1 MVIAANIHSITDKV
15 RRLIAIN
22 EREELVGSIRFG
34 NFRRPIEHEKGKS
47 GKGPFGRSV
56 DFFMPVALP
65 GRATMASGGSS
76 FHCKFESVGRGG
88 EVAGRSRKKSAAS
101 GPDKRKD
108 AAGFE
113 IYVAEQAVALES
125 PAISSDQ
132 FERYAALA
140 PSETQDELERSRV
153 ARVISNIS
161 SDPVVRGGFWKAVEQ
176 NERRASAPHVAFF
189 PDRAAPAFWEG
200 AKKVLAD
207 VEGVQAPLS
216 KIIALQTTGSARSK
230 RLRDRKPVRVEC
242 DAGLAASVLDR
253 LSAIDGWD
261 AHHPPVTIP
270 RTRNGRVQN
279 RWVFEIPVEIAAA
292 PEALDRVLCS
302 LAATFDRIGTM
313 YTLVLHDPDADNDQR
328 NSHVHVISHDR
339 ACNFIEAAAK
349 WDIELSAAERKKYD
363 VKLAKKRRPKME
375 ADGAYW
381 EAGARDI
388 AQMRAHFADLCNA
401 ELEKLKVKR
410 RLDPRN
416 FAEAGMQR
424 KPQIHMGPAAARL
437 SKFGVA
443 TEAETENMY
452 RSLHA
457 ELSEIED
464 RERTRFADRLAL
476 AQKMADVLA
485 KADKKTD
492 WYRHFDQTWDRLR
505 DLLYAVK
512 GAEAALET
520 LTLFELL
527 AKSRAEL
534 VQRNC
539 DRMLAGI
546 RSGKAKA
553 SIVRDQAKIERR
565 RNEAVAH
572 LQHVATTLAP
582 YQPDRQS
589 DERDVREMATEIEG
603 ILAEFR
609 VELEKLSGR
618 QQAGD
623 RLESTP
629 SVRPITLRWA
639 ALRERILRDKPVII
653 RTAEGFDVPT
663 LDAAS
668 RALLRSQPLEKRAP
682 AFLKSQLKIQDA
694 EVGRLRA
701 AIEAHGIDGLAGFPT
716 AAALLQ
722 RYKGRPDVAALI
734 AVQPAREAV
743 VSEATVV
750 GVLSPASSVVTVP
763 ETANQVAK
771 EIVSSRASIREAGG
785 VLPHSKHIASAEA
798 ADGSVSA
805 GQAPRAKGVF
815 AQARE
820 IVASRSQPRKEL
832 VRGVGPR
839 DRSTMMGG
847 PRENAE
853 PANPQAAQGGETEN
867 GIALDHGRLGE
878 ETARQLI
885 GQPVPVLQPE
895 LKPDPARDA
904 AVESLRIALLSD
916 PAMRVVQENGRLK
929 ISPQVSG
936 WDMTVDVFSDHP
948 VIAAA
953 MRERAASPWLDVS
966 EAKRVEVA
974 RRAIAELKLGKSR
987 TVWRSEQGWDVKLP
1001 DQALADTLSSWSTY
1015 KPISDLLALTDMY
1028 WSNRERVVSSA
1039 APQLR
1044 RDDLA
1049 HAAPIR
1055 REHKAKAS
1063 APEADQDFA
1072 QLQALA
1078 QTMRD
1083 QRSR

>member
-15 RRLIAIN
+15 RRLIALN
-22 EREELVGSIRFG
+22 ERDELVGSIRFG

-47 GKGPFGRSV
+47 GKGPFGQPV
-56 DFFMPVALP
+56 DFFMPVALS

-113 IYVAEQAVALES
+113 IYVAEEAVALEA
-125 PAISSDQ
+125 PAIGSDQ
-132 FERYAALA
+132 FERYAAL
-140 PSETQDELERSRV
+140 PPCETGDESDHSRV

-161 SDPVVRGGFWKAVEQ
+161 ADPVVRSGFWKAVEQ

-189 PDRAAPAFWEG
+189 PDRAPSAFWEG

-207 VEGVQAPLS
+207 VEGVQDPLS
-216 KIIALQTTGSARSK
+216 KIIALQTTGLARSE
-230 RLRDRKPVRVEC
+230 RLRDRKPVRVDC
-242 DAGLAASVLDR
+242 AAGLAASVLER

-261 AHHPPVTIP
+261 VDRPPVTIP

-292 PEALDRVLCS
+292 PEALDPVLRG
-302 LAATFDRIGTM
+302 LAATFDDTGTM
-313 YTLVLHDPDADNDQR
+313 YTLVLHDADADNDRR

-339 ACNFIEAAAK
+339 ACNFIESAAK
-349 WDIELSAAERKKYD
+349 WDIELSAAERKKYN
-363 VKLAKKRRPKME
+363 VKLAKKRRPGKE
-375 ADGAYW
+375 SDGAYW
-381 EAGARDI
+381 EAGARDV

-410 RLDPRN
+410 RLDPRS
-416 FAEAGMQR
+416 FVEAGLQR
-424 KPQIHMGPAAARL
+424 KPQMHMGPAAARL
-437 SKFGVA
+437 SKFGVS
-443 TEAETENMY
+443 TEVETENMY
-452 RSLHA
+452 RSLQA
-457 ELSEIED
+457 ELKEIDD
-464 RERTRFADRLAL
+464 RERTRFADRFAL
-476 AQKMADVLA
+476 AQQMADVLA

-492 WYRHFDQTWDRLR
+492 WYRHFDQAWDRLR

-520 LTLFELL
+520 LKLFELL

-546 RSGKAKA
+546 RSGKAKP
-553 SIVRDQAKIERR
+553 SIVRDHAKIERR
-565 RNEAVAH
+565 RHEAVVH
-572 LQHVATTLAP
+572 LHHVTTTLAP
-582 YQPDRQS
+582 YESDRRTA
-589 DERDVREMATEIEG
+589 ERDVRKMVEEIEG

-618 QQAGD
+618 QQAGA

-701 AIEAHGIDGLAGFPT
+701 AIKSHGIEGLARLPT

-734 AVQPAREAV
+734 AVQPRGKEVA
-743 VSEATVV
+743 SETNVV
-750 GVLSPASSVVTVP
+750 GMLSPFSLGVTEP
-763 ETANQVAK
+763 EVANQVEK
-771 EIVSSRASIREAGG
+771 ELDSSGASLQEAGG
-785 VLPHSKHIASAEA
+785 ELPCSKHISSAEA
-798 ADGSVSA
+798 ADGNVNTV
-805 GQAPRAKGVF
+805 QIPRAKGVF

-820 IVASRSQPRKEL
+820 IAASKLQVGKVEL

-839 DRSTMMGG
+839 DRPTMMDG
-847 PRENAE
+847 PR
-853 PANPQAAQGGETEN
+853 
-867 GIALDHGRLGE
+867 
-878 ETARQLI
+878 
-885 GQPVPVLQPE
+885 
-895 LKPDPARDA
+895 K
-904 AVESLRIALLSD
+904 
-916 PAMRVVQENGRLK
+916 NGRYLNL
-929 ISPQVSG
+929 ICPHR
-936 WDMTVDVFSDHP
+936 VDRLVC
-948 VIAAA
+948 
-953 MRERAASPWLDVS
+953 
-966 EAKRVEVA
+966 
-974 RRAIAELKLGKSR
+974 
-987 TVWRSEQGWDVKLP
+987 
-1001 DQALADTLSSWSTY
+1001 
-1015 KPISDLLALTDMY
+1015 
-1028 WSNRERVVSSA
+1028 
-1039 APQLR
+1039 
-1044 RDDLA
+1044 
-1049 HAAPIR
+1049 
-1055 REHKAKAS
+1055 
-1063 APEADQDFA
+1063 
-1072 QLQALA
+1072 
-1078 QTMRD
+1078 
-1083 QRSR
+1083 

>member
-56 DFFMPVALP
+56 DFFMPVALS

-88 EVAGRSRKKSAAS
+88 EVAGRSRKKSSAS

-113 IYVAEQAVALES
+113 IYVAEQALALKS
-125 PAISSDQ
+125 SAISSDQ

-140 PSETQDELERSRV
+140 PSETEDESKHTRV

-176 NERRASAPHVAFF
+176 NERRASAPHIAFF
-189 PDRAAPAFWEG
+189 PDRASSAFWEG

-216 KIIALQTTGSARSK
+216 KIIALQTTGSARSE

-242 DAGLAASVLDR
+242 DAGLAASVLAR

-261 AHHPPVTIP
+261 AHRPPVTIP

-279 RWVFEIPVEIAAA
+279 RWVFEVPVEIATA
-292 PEALDRVLCS
+292 PEALDRVLRG
-302 LAATFDRIGTM
+302 LAATFDGMGTM
-313 YTLVLHDPDADNDQR
+313 YTLVLHDADADNDQR
-328 NSHVHVISHDR
+328 NSHVHVISHER
-339 ACNFIEAAAK
+339 ACNFLESAAK

-363 VKLAKKRRPKME
+363 VRLAKKRRPEME
-375 ADGAYW
+375 SDGAYW

-410 RLDPRN
+410 RLDPRS

-464 RERTRFADRLAL
+464 RERTRFADRLTL
-476 AQKMADVLA
+476 AQQMADVLA
-485 KADKKTD
+485 KVDKKTD
-492 WYRHFDQTWDRLR
+492 WYRHFDQSWDRLR

-520 LTLFELL
+520 LKLFELL

-582 YQPDRQS
+582 YESDRRTA
-589 DERDVREMATEIEG
+589 DRDVRKMAEEIEG

-609 VELEKLSGR
+609 IELEKLSGG

-653 RTAEGFDVPT
+653 RTAEGFDIPT

-682 AFLKSQLKIQDA
+682 AFLNSQLKIQDA

-701 AIEAHGIDGLAGFPT
+701 AIEAHGIDGLVGFPT

-734 AVQPAREAV
+734 AAQPAREAV
-743 VSEATVV
+743 VSEV
-750 GVLSPASSVVTVP
+750 GALSPISPVVTVP
-763 ETANQVAK
+763 ETAHQVAK
-771 EIVSSRASIREAGG
+771 EIVSFTASNQEAGG
-785 VLPHSKHIASAEA
+785 ALPHSKHVSLAEA

-805 GQAPRAKGVF
+805 GQTPRAKGVF
-815 AQARE
+815 AQAKE
-820 IVASRSQPRKEL
+820 IAASRSQPRKDL

-839 DRSTMMGG
+839 DRSTMMDC

-853 PANPQAAQGGETEN
+853 RANPQAALAGETEN
-867 GIALDHGRLGE
+867 GIAFDHGRLGE
-878 ETARQLI
+878 ETAGQLI
-885 GQPVPVLQPE
+885 GQPLPVLQPK

-929 ISPQVSG
+929 ISPQESG
-936 WDMTVDVFSDHP
+936 WNMTVEVFSDHP
-948 VIAAA
+948 VISAA

-974 RRAIAELKLGKSR
+974 RRAIAELKFGKSR

-1015 KPISDLLALTDMY
+1015 KPLSDLLALADMY
-1028 WSNRERVVSSA
+1028 WSNREREAFVKPPSVQ
-1039 APQLR
+1039 PQEQKTVKISDQQRSTTL
-1044 RDDLA
+1044 
-1049 HAAPIR
+1049 P
-1055 REHKAKAS
+1055 AS
-1063 APEADQDFA
+1063 EMDAEFER
-1072 QLQALA
+1072 LQALA
-1078 QTMRD
+1078 NSLRG